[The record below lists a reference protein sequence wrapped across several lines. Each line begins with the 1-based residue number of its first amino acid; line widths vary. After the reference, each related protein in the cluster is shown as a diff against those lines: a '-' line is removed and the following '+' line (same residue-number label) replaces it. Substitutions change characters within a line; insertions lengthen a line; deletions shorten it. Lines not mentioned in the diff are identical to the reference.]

1 MLLIIRA
8 AQTLLFDDD
17 GGWTKALAP
26 KEEQPANEVAKE
38 AYNFIVASLVLID
51 MALGASISREC
62 CELMGVEQP
71 HKKRR

>member
-1 MLLIIRA
+1 LLLIIRA

-26 KEEQPANEVAKE
+26 KEEQPANAVAKE